1 MPRQSTHRRG
11 ASESSTTREDR
22 LRGLLRHHRQLLIEA
37 LQRLLADPLQSL
49 MTALVIAIALGL
61 PGLFYLAVMN
71 LQAVGNGFESTGQVT
86 VFISREATEQQTEA
100 LQQQL
105 THLDGFAE
113 PVYINPEQA
122 LQEFKSRSGFGEALT
137 LLDENP
143 LPGVFT
149 LSPSAELSSNS
160 GALKKIVT
168 EIKTFS
174 MVDDVTLDFL
184 WIERLNTLLAIAEK
198 LAFALG
204 VALSLGVLLVVG
216 NTIRLE
222 IENRKEEIIVVKLV
236 GGTDAYVRR
245 PFLYTGLWYGLLGG
259 LLAWLLV
266 SVVFWTVSGTI
277 DYLSSLYE
285 SNFAVQGAGFSGLL
299 ILLVLGGGLGL
310 VGSWLAVARHIADME
325 PT

>member
-1 MPRQSTHRRG
+1 MF
-11 ASESSTTREDR
+11 
-22 LRGLLRHHRQLLIEA
+22 RHHRQLLIES

-49 MTALVIAIALGL
+49 MTALVISIALGL

-71 LQAVGNGFESTGQVT
+71 LQVVGNGFESTGQLT
-86 VFISREATEQQTEA
+86 VFISREATEQQSLG

-105 THLDGFAE
+105 AELNGFAD

-149 LSPSAELSSNS
+149 LLPSAELSANS
-160 GALKKIVT
+160 GALKKAVS
-168 EIKTFS
+168 EIQTFAF
-174 MVDDVTLDFL
+174 VDDVTLDFL

-198 LAFALG
+198 LAFALA

-222 IENRKEEIIVVKLV
+222 IENRKDEIIVVKLV

-245 PFLYTGLWYGLLGG
+245 PFLYTGLWYGLFGG

-266 SVVFWTVSGTI
+266 SAVFWTVSGTI
-277 DYLSSLYE
+277 DYLATLYD
-285 SNFAVQGAGFSGLL
+285 SNFTVRGAGFSGLL
-299 ILLVLGGGLGL
+299 LLLLLGGGLGL

-325 PT
+325 PS

>member
-1 MPRQSTHRRG
+1 M
-11 ASESSTTREDR
+11 
-22 LRGLLRHHRQLLIEA
+22 LRHHRQLLIES

-49 MTALVIAIALGL
+49 MTALVISIALGL

-71 LQAVGNGFESTGQVT
+71 LQVVGNGFESTGQLT
-86 VFISREATEQQTEA
+86 VFISREATEQQSLG

-105 THLDGFAE
+105 AELNGFAD

-149 LSPSAELSSNS
+149 LLPSAELSANS
-160 GALKKIVT
+160 GALKKAVS
-168 EIKTFS
+168 EIQTFAF
-174 MVDDVTLDFL
+174 VDDVTLDFL

-198 LAFALG
+198 LAFALA

-222 IENRKEEIIVVKLV
+222 IENRKDEIIVVKLV

-245 PFLYTGLWYGLLGG
+245 PFLYTGLWYGLFGG

-266 SVVFWTVSGTI
+266 SAVFWTVSGTI
-277 DYLSSLYE
+277 DYLATLYD
-285 SNFAVQGAGFSGLL
+285 SNFTVRGAGFSGLL
-299 ILLVLGGGLGL
+299 LLLLLGGGLGL

-325 PT
+325 PS